1 MSSTQFSEQEFG
13 KRLDGMGDLAE
24 GVFENWCG
32 VNYVRFGLNRP
43 PPSHV
48 EVAAAD

>member
-1 MSSTQFSEQEFG
+1 MSNAQFSEQEFG

-24 GVFENWCG
+24 GVFEEL
-32 VNYVRFGLNRP
+32 VRCQLCQVRAEP
-43 PPSHV
+43 SPPSHV